1 MFHGLYGAPCAVT
14 ECRDFNLAVWRAR
27 APAGLK
33 LPDSEGTRSSG
44 DGVRG
49 AFFCLLFLGKQEK

>member
-1 MFHGLYGAPCAVT
+1 V
-14 ECRDFNLAVWRAR
+14 RDFNLAVWRAR
-27 APAGLK
+27 EPAGLK

-44 DGVRG
+44 DGVRC